1 MIDFKALAQKN
12 HEYVVQMRRYFHKHP
27 ELSTKEVG
35 TSEKICE
42 ELDKM
47 GVPYNKYEDYTVI
60 ATIDSG
66 KPGKTVLIRG
76 DIDALPVQEET
87 GKEYRSVVPGVMHAC
102 GHDRHGAMLL
112 GIAKSL
118 MEVKDQLNGKI
129 LLGFQVAEEN
139 LKGSRTMVQYI
150 KDMGG
155 ADNSIAIHVGAAE
168 NIGTLSLVKGP
179 FASGVITYRIFIN
192 GKGGHGSAPHAAKD
206 PIKPAC
212 ELVLKL
218 ASLPS
223 NMIDAQDPIVFSTC
237 SIVAGTAPN
246 IIPDQAT
253 IMGTVRY
260 FNKDLTQ
267 PIFDWL
273 ENISENVC
281 ASYGVTREMDYM
293 FDPMI
298 PVVNDAEITELGQEI
313 ARDMGFKLI
322 TEGKGMGSDD
332 MALLLDAFPGFYA
345 NIGCANEAKGIG
357 HVANHNSCFDIDEDA
372 LALGTEFLMK
382 SAVRIMEK

>member
-1 MIDFKALAQKN
+1 MIDFKELAKKN
-12 HEYVVQMRRYFHKHP
+12 HDYTVKMRRHFHKYP
-27 ELSTKEVG
+27 ELSTQEVN
-35 TSEKICE
+35 TSKTICE
-42 ELDKM
+42 ELEKM
-47 GVPYNKYEDYTVI
+47 GVEYKAYPDYTVI

-87 GKEYRSVVPGVMHAC
+87 GAEYASVVPGVMHAC
-102 GHDRHGAMLL
+102 GHDCHGAMLL

-118 MEVKDQLNGKI
+118 SEVKDQLKGKV

-139 LKGSRTMVQYI
+139 LKGSRPMVQYV

-155 ADNSIAIHVGAAE
+155 ADHSIAIHVGAGE
-168 NIGTLSLVKGP
+168 EIGTFSVVGGP
-179 FASGVITYRIFIN
+179 FASGVITYKIIVK
-192 GKGGHGSAPHAAKD
+192 GQGGHGSVPHQAKD
-206 PIKPAC
+206 TIKPAC
-212 ELVLKL
+212 DLLL
-218 ASLPS
+218 RLSALPS
-223 NMIDAQDPIVFSTC
+223 NAIDAQDPIVFSSC
-237 SIVAGTAPN
+237 AINAGTAPN
-246 IIPDQAT
+246 IIPDTAT

-267 PIFDWL
+267 PIFDYL
-273 ENISENVC
+273 ENISQLVC
-281 ASYGVTREMDYM
+281 QSYGVEREVIYM

-298 PVVNDAEITELGQEI
+298 PVVNDPEI
-313 ARDMGFKLI
+313 AKIGQKVAEEMGMKVI

-357 HVANHNSCFDIDEDA
+357 HVANHNCRFDIDEDA

-382 SAVRIMEK
+382 TAWELL

>member
-1 MIDFKALAQKN
+1 MIDFKELAKKN
-12 HEYVVQMRRYFHKHP
+12 HDYTVKMRRHFHKYP
-27 ELSTKEVG
+27 ELSTQEVN
-35 TSEKICE
+35 TSKTICE
-42 ELDKM
+42 ELEKM
-47 GVPYNKYEDYTVI
+47 GVEYKAYPDYTVI

-87 GKEYRSVVPGVMHAC
+87 GAEYASVVPGVMHAC
-102 GHDRHGAMLL
+102 GHDCHGAMLL

-118 MEVKDQLNGKI
+118 SEVKDQLKGKV

-139 LKGSRTMVQYI
+139 LKGSRPMVQYV

-155 ADNSIAIHVGAAE
+155 ADHSIAIHVGAGE
-168 NIGTLSLVKGP
+168 EIGTFSIVGGP
-179 FASGVITYRIFIN
+179 FASGVITYKIIVK
-192 GKGGHGSAPHAAKD
+192 GQGGHGSVPHQAKD

-212 ELVLKL
+212 DLLL
-218 ASLPS
+218 RLSALPS
-223 NMIDAQDPIVFSTC
+223 NAIDAQDPIVFSSC
-237 SIVAGTAPN
+237 AINAGTAPN
-246 IIPDQAT
+246 IIPDTAT

-267 PIFDWL
+267 PIFDYL
-273 ENISENVC
+273 ENISQLVC
-281 ASYGVTREMDYM
+281 QSYGVEREVIYM

-298 PVVNDAEITELGQEI
+298 PVVNDPEI
-313 ARDMGFKLI
+313 AKVGQKVAREMGMKVI

-345 NIGCANEAKGIG
+345 NIGCANKAKGIG
-357 HVANHNSCFDIDEDA
+357 HVANHNCRFDIDEDA

-382 SAVRIMEK
+382 TAWELL